1 MNYVSQL
8 SGQAREDVRT
18 LWDFHVVDSG
28 PVAGDLLLV
37 LGSHDIRVADRA
49 AELYLTEKAAPFVI
63 VSGGAGKITGAE
75 WTQPESEIYAKR
87 LEEEGVPKDAILAES
102 RAANTGD
109 NFSFSRDLIRNKGID
124 ISSGIIVSKP
134 YMARRS
140 LAVALKRWPEVTWY
154 TRPPQI
160 SLREYPTTDVPLDR
174 MINLMV
180 GDLQRLKVYAEKGFQ
195 APVDVPSMVWDA
207 YGRLVAAGFD
217 QFVIK

>member
-1 MNYVSQL
+1 
-8 SGQAREDVRT
+8 
-18 LWDFHVVDSG
+18 
-28 PVAGDLLLV
+28 
-37 LGSHDIRVADRA
+37 
-49 AELYLTEKAAPFVI
+49 
-63 VSGGAGKITGAE
+63 
-75 WTQPESEIYAKR
+75 
-87 LEEEGVPKDAILAES
+87 
-102 RAANTGD
+102 
-109 NFSFSRDLIRNKGID
+109 
-124 ISSGIIVSKP
+124 
-134 YMARRS
+134 MARRS

-180 GDLQRLKVYAEKGFQ
+180 GDLQRFKVYAEKGFQ